1 MLLTCDGASLSPK
14 VMHLIYELKRLDSG
28 ALPCGIV
35 VGLWMS
41 FNIVIINLLRENL
54 SGCGLDDSGE
64 GSW

>member
-1 MLLTCDGASLSPK
+1 
-14 VMHLIYELKRLDSG
+14 MHLIYELKRLDSG